1 MSGVSGDGE
10 GERNCEDKRRRIK
23 EEKEGERAEER
34 GGDSKESKSRVR
46 KNPAKTR
53 TLEGEE
59 WKDSDVVECVG
70 CLEEANAF
78 IGLARVFSPSDRV
91 RDLLL
96 DVQKFM
102 FRIGCEVSSGKKVVG
117 WGDVEKLESIISS
130 LEESVEIPHS
140 FLILETSK
148 ETAFLNVA
156 RTVVRR
162 AERRAVS
169 LYRRERVGEELVQW
183 LNRLNYMIYLLILL
197 ESEERMEV

>member
-1 MSGVSGDGE
+1 MSGVSDGDGE
-10 GERNCEDKRRRIK
+10 GERNGDRRIK
-23 EEKEGERAEER
+23 EKERERAGERE
-34 GGDSKESKSRVR
+34 GDSKDGKSRIR

-117 WGDVEKLESIISS
+117 WGDVEKLENIISN

-169 LYRRERVGEELVQW
+169 LYRRGRVGEELVQW

-197 ESEERMEV
+197 ESEERLEV